1 MGLRGKEIDSL
12 HESALAEQ
20 RKKIVGDAIKE
31 VKEMTLTV
39 VDGDFPREVLARKNL
54 RFGEYT
60 MPSRRN
66 SAESYD
72 ANRNGPAGKLEGN
85 VYLGALPPKS
95 DSLREDTSPDG
106 TLIGRST
113 FEPRTFL
120 SLAALSLA
128 FCCGL
133 AWFLRR

>member
-1 MGLRGKEIDSL
+1 MGDL
-12 HESALAEQ
+12 
-20 RKKIVGDAIKE
+20 
-31 VKEMTLTV
+31 KEMSLTV

-66 SAESYD
+66 SSESYD
-72 ANRNGPAGKLEGN
+72 AKRNGPAGKIEGN
-85 VYLGALPPKS
+85 VYLGALPPQS
-95 DSLREDTSPDG
+95 ESLRDESSPTG
-106 TLIGRST
+106 TLIGQSWI
-113 FEPRTFL
+113 EPRTFL

-128 FCCGL
+128 ICCGL